1 MSHAPLCVNRIE
13 RVHCHVVFWHAYVLE
28 YPGTQDR
35 DNLGFRPY
43 NENLHKGGAGELH
56 VVPAA
61 GGYYIAR
68 HSSQKGGGGARG
80 AGKKKVKELR
90 LLTHADQV
98 CIQYCMCILYAHPA
112 SGTLADVIHP
122 QHIPHPTRLVPWTC
136 LFPPSLPR
144 CFSPPPP
151 LPHPSLAR
159 ARALS
164 PRTPFRSLALALAI
178 PLSCVHAISIL
189 NSFSFSSRLCSLH
202 FHKVAR

>member
-1 MSHAPLCVNRIE
+1 MQPTVHASLVRAMSHAPLCVNRIE

-112 SGTLADVIHP
+112 SATLADVINP
-122 QHIPHPTRLVPWTC
+122 QHMPHRRVC
-136 LFPPSLPR
+136 LSL
-144 CFSPPPP
+144 
-151 LPHPSLAR
+151 SLAR
-159 ARALS
+159 VRSLS
-164 PRTPFRSLALALAI
+164 PRTPFRLLALALAVTR
-178 PLSCVHAISIL
+178 SCFHAISIL
-189 NSFSFSSRLCSLH
+189 VSFSFSSRFCSLQSC
-202 FHKVAR
+202 KVAC